1 MCKVTFS
8 FTLKG
13 KLLKGMW
20 KRGKDNGKGGGGFE
34 RVFENSCKAKD
45 NGKAKVLMCP
55 FISM

>member
-1 MCKVTFS
+1 
-8 FTLKG
+8 
-13 KLLKGMW
+13 MW